1 MKLRGSKTMSTSKAT
16 PPVVMVIG
24 GMDPSGGAGL
34 CADIQTLSAMGCHA
48 APVQTLSA
56 MGCHAAPVVT
66 AITVQ
71 DTIGV
76 RSFQPVEAGL
86 IEAQMR
92 AVLDD
97 LSLSAVKTGMLANWE
112 IISVVS
118 SLLGE
123 YPEIKVIVDPVMG
136 SNNGERLSKD
146 SLIEPLKE
154 LLFPVASIITPNL
167 PEARLLAG
175 RDVASDD
182 CAKLLSDSNSIITGT
197 HAESSNVINRYY
209 QRGRKLR
216 EWTWPRLEFEYHGS
230 GCTLASAIAA
240 GLAHGLEMEQAL
252 EQAQQFVINSLS
264 AGFRPG
270 HGQHIPD
277 RLCGGA

>member
-1 MKLRGSKTMSTSKAT
+1 MKQGETMIMNKAA

-48 APVQTLSA
+48 APV
-56 MGCHAAPVVT
+56 VT
-66 AITVQ
+66 AVTVQ
-71 DTIGV
+71 DTVEV
-76 RSFQPVEAGL
+76 RSFQPVEASL
-86 IEAQMR
+86 VEAQMR

-97 LSLSAVKTGMLANWE
+97 LSPAIVKTGMLANRE

-123 YPEIKVIVDPVMG
+123 LPEIKAIVDPVIS
-136 SNNGERLSKD
+136 SNNNESLSEH
-146 SLIEPLKE
+146 SLIGSLKE
-154 LLFPVASIITPNL
+154 LLFPVATIITPNI

-175 RDVASDD
+175 KHASADD
-182 CAKLLSDSNSIITGT
+182 CASLFCDSDSLITGT
-197 HAESSNVINRYY
+197 HAESSSVINRYY
-209 QRGRKLR
+209 RRGRKLR
-216 EWTWPRLEFEYHGS
+216 EWNWPRLEFEYHGS

-240 GLAHGLEMEQAL
+240 GIAHGLEMEQAL
-252 EQAQQFVINSLS
+252 EQAQQFVINSLR

-277 RLCGGA
+277 RLCRDTR

>member
-1 MKLRGSKTMSTSKAT
+1 MKLRGCKTMSTSKAT

-48 APVQTLSA
+48 APV
-56 MGCHAAPVVT
+56 VT

-76 RSFQPVEAGL
+76 RSFRPVESSL

-97 LSLSAVKTGMLANWE
+97 LSLSAVKTGMLANRE

-123 YPEIKVIVDPVMG
+123 YPKIKVIVDPVMS
-136 SNNGERLSKD
+136 SNNGDRLSKD

-154 LLFPVASIITPNL
+154 LLFPTATILTPNL

-175 RDVASDD
+175 KDVAADD
-182 CAKLLSDSNSIITGT
+182 CATLLSDSNCMITGT
-197 HAESSNVINRYY
+197 HAASTYVINRYY
-209 QRGRKLR
+209 QRGKKVR
-216 EWTWPRLEFEYHGS
+216 EWSWPRLEFEYHGS

-240 GLAHGLEMEQAL
+240 GIAHGLEMELAL
-252 EQAQQFVINSLS
+252 DQAQQFVINSLR

-277 RLCGGA
+277 RTCCDT

>member
-1 MKLRGSKTMSTSKAT
+1 MKLRGSKTRSTNKTA

-48 APVQTLSA
+48 APV
-56 MGCHAAPVVT
+56 VT

-71 DTIGV
+71 DTVGV
-76 RSFQPVEAGL
+76 RDFQPVEAGL
-86 IEAQMR
+86 IEAQIC

-97 LSLSAVKTGMLANWE
+97 LSLSAVKTGMLANRE
-112 IISVVS
+112 IISIVS
-118 SLLGE
+118 SLLGGH
-123 YPEIKVIVDPVMG
+123 PEIKVIVDPVMS

-154 LLFPVASIITPNL
+154 LLFPRATIITPNL

-175 RDVASDD
+175 KDVAADD
-182 CAKLLSDSNSIITGT
+182 CARLLSDSNCMITGT
-197 HAESSNVINRYY
+197 HAESSYVINRFY
-209 QRGRKLR
+209 QRGKKIR
-216 EWTWPRLEFEYHGS
+216 EWSWPRLEFEYHGS

-240 GLAHGLEMEQAL
+240 GIAHGLDMEQAL
-252 EQAQQFVINSLS
+252 EQAQQFVINSLR

-277 RLCGGA
+277 RLCRDGMFTNLPK